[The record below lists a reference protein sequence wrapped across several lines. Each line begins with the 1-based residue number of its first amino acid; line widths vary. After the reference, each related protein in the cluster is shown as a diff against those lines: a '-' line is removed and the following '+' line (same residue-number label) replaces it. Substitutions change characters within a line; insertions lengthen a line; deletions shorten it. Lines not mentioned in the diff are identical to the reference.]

1 MYVPWFPCVE
11 CAKAIIQSGISEVV
25 AYEPD
30 LLEPKWGIEFRVV
43 QEMFSEA
50 DLTVRYIPR
59 LEELPVGSCVEP
71 PGV

>member
-30 LLEPKWGIEFRVV
+30 FSEPKWGVEFQVV

-50 DLTVRYIPR
+50 DLKVRYMTR
-59 LEELPVGSCVEP
+59 LEDLSVGS
-71 PGV
+71 